1 MRKQRRGMSRALK
14 RAGQALVIGAALV
27 ALIPVA
33 RALDTQDIVIEWS
46 EEGKKIA
53 QERVARWKTK
63 DEMVLIPAGEFLMG
77 SDKKTDRLAYR
88 SELPQR
94 SVYLDAFLIGKYEVT
109 ALEYLKFVLATDR
122 LPQLDWQRP

>member
-94 SVYLDAFLIGKYEVT
+94 SVYLDAFLSGKYEVT
-109 ALEYLKFVLATDR
+109 ALEYL
-122 LPQLDWQRP
+122 